1 MPYLCSLVLQHVI
14 RGLDPRPILNLIKNH
29 GQIDNVSVILLA
41 QVLDCCTF
49 DHMEP
54 ILNVIKKQAANLHPT
69 ALGVLVLS
77 LFQMLTQASKLMP
90 QVLNIGS
97 EIIETF
103 YKIRNET
110 SETEKEMNLNV
121 DKVFMFDH
129 YIVKVVD
136 SANHGRVY
144 GVMYSLHIVI

>member
-1 MPYLCSLVLQHVI
+1 M
-14 RGLDPRPILNLIKNH
+14 
-29 GQIDNVSVILLA
+29 
-41 QVLDCCTF
+41 
-49 DHMEP
+49 
-54 ILNVIKKQAANLHPT
+54 
-69 ALGVLVLS
+69 GVLVLS

-110 SETEKEMNLNV
+110 SETEKELNLDV

-136 SANHGRVY
+136 SANNGRVS
-144 GVMYSLHIVI
+144 GLWCDVQSIVI

>member
-41 QVLDCCTF
+41 QVMDCCTF

-54 ILNVIKKQAANLHPT
+54 ILNVIKKQAVNLHPT

-103 YKIRNET
+103 YKIRNEA
-110 SETEKEMNLNV
+110 SETELNLDV

-136 SANHGRVY
+136 SANQGTGKVN
-144 GVMYSLHIVI
+144 GVMDSLW

>member
-1 MPYLCSLVLQHVI
+1 M
-14 RGLDPRPILNLIKNH
+14 
-29 GQIDNVSVILLA
+29 LLA

-110 SETEKEMNLNV
+110 FETEKELNLDV
-121 DKVFMFDH
+121 DKVFMFEILSYV
-129 YIVKVVD
+129 YISSKYVIPPFVNLPSVKY
-136 SANHGRVY
+136 SH
-144 GVMYSLHIVI
+144 MYFRKTTG